1 MPTAATR
8 RYLLVTEGT
17 NDPDFIGWSPDD
29 KRIAIAQDK
38 PSRGDFGSQI
48 TMFDF
53 SSGQSKLFQSFDD
66 MVILSFLWD
75 PDGRNIFVVFAAIGG
90 QPFTVNYPLGS
101 VFLSGSKIPY
111 SHERCR

>member
-1 MPTAATR
+1 M
-8 RYLLVTEGT
+8 LVTEGT

-101 VFLSGSKIPY
+101 IFLSGSKIPY